1 MEEDRSVRY
10 REGVG
15 GGRGEDSVSQMFLA
29 KKRTTGYS
37 YTTREGY
44 KAGRRDWCKA

>member
-1 MEEDRSVRY
+1 MRY

-15 GGRGEDSVSQMFLA
+15 GGRRKVSVSKMFLA
-29 KKRTTGYS
+29 KERTTGYS
-37 YTTREGY
+37 YTTREEY